1 MKSLMSFLKKFQKQ
15 LRIIVNSKKIILVI
29 CVVSFFITLFLA
41 KFINSMEVEED
52 NSLKIFYDSVM
63 KDKKAVSVIL
73 STRNIPIELLYPGI
87 KVDLIEKSDD
97 NEINYIVRD
106 VFIIS
111 ISVLGGEEKARV
123 VLALNDFNSKKVLST
138 KSDSLRIILRGEEG
152 SKNTNDIEIVE
163 L

>member
-1 MKSLMSFLKKFQKQ
+1 
-15 LRIIVNSKKIILVI
+15 
-29 CVVSFFITLFLA
+29 
-41 KFINSMEVEED
+41 METKED

-63 KDKKAVSVIL
+63 KDKKAVSIIL

-97 NEINYIVRD
+97 NEINHIVKD

-123 VLALNDFNSKKVLST
+123 VLALNDFDSKKVLST
-138 KSDSLRIILRGEEG
+138 KAESLRIILRGEEE
-152 SKNTNDIEIVE
+152 SEKSNDIEIVE